1 MKLKVADRL
10 VLLGLL
16 PQTGNL
22 LTMRIVSDLRR
33 TLGFSEKETAE
44 FGLEVDP
51 ASDQIR
57 WQSAADRPKE
67 IEIGPVAQRLLADR
81 LLQLDKEE
89 KLLEQHLPWYERFVQ
104 EKEPTPIKAVK

>member
-33 TLGFSEKETAE
+33 TLGFSEEETSE

-51 ASDQIR
+51 TSDQVR
-57 WQSAADRPKE
+57 WKTAADRPKD
-67 IEIGPVAQRLLADR
+67 IEIGPVGRRLLAER

-89 KLLEQHLPWYERFVQ
+89 RLLEMHLPWDERFVQ